1 MKQIVSEINKLLPK
15 KYQFSLDMVH
25 QTPPN
30 ESGKYVLEFLG
41 YANSFSKDQK
51 TLPKSLRLKCLRNSQ
66 IEKINKW
73 INRKLFAESIEILEN
88 EKRPDCNTDF
98 VRLRIA
104 TNMIYK
110 LDVRKEEK
118 EEWVQQLHEVYY
130 ERHRAIFEYYVKMIA
145 QLPF

>member
-15 KYQFSLDMVH
+15 KYQFSLDMVY

-30 ESGKYVLEFLG
+30 ESGIYVLEFLG

-51 TLPKSLRLKCLRNSQ
+51 TLPESLYQEYLRNNQ
-66 IEKINKW
+66 IKKVNEW
-73 INRKLFAESIEILEN
+73 INRKLFTESIEILKN

-110 LDVRKEEK
+110 LDVKKEEK
-118 EEWVQQLHEVYY
+118 EEWVQKLHEVYY